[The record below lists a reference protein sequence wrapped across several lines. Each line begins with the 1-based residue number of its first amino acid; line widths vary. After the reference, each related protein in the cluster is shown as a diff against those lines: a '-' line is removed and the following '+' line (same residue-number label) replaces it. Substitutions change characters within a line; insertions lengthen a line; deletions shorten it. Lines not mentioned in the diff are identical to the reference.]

1 MIGRLQP
8 SHLVLWAAVCALL
21 LNAAAPFLAMGA
33 AQARGVP
40 LADVCSVYGVRLPG
54 AVPVPRVVDAN
65 RAVPYPG
72 HNGGDSHPDK
82 AHSVD
87 LCALTALA
95 AFAMPDAAS
104 PSVLR
109 VDSVPADIPV
119 PFSRDVDDAA
129 TRWATQLHHG
139 PPLFA

>member
-8 SHLVLWAAVCALL
+8 SHLVLWAAVFALL
-21 LNAAAPFLAMGA
+21 MNAAAPFLAMGA

-54 AVPVPRVVDAN
+54 ALPVPRVVDAN
-65 RAVPYPG
+65 RVVPFLG
-72 HNGGDSHPDK
+72 HKGGDPHPDK

-87 LCALTALA
+87 HCALTALG

-104 PSVLR
+104 PSVLQ
-109 VDSVPADIPV
+109 VDSVPAGIPV
-119 PFSRDVDDAA
+119 QCSRDVDDAA
-129 TRWATQLHHG
+129 TRWATRLHHG